1 MSSRLELIARH
12 ALAPAILIA
21 IFLGVS
27 YGVELLTFSNTH
39 AIFLWL
45 HDTGEFGSV
54 PHTHRLAIPLWMF
67 PFVTLAT
74 LALLTF
80 LSYGLTRLWAS
91 KRTPPA
97 DFSRTAERDPIE

>member
-1 MSSRLELIARH
+1 MSSRLEQIAQH
-12 ALAPAILIA
+12 AIAPAILVA
-21 IFLGVS
+21 MFLLVS
-27 YGVELLTFSNTH
+27 YVVQLLTFSNTH

-67 PFVTLAT
+67 PFALLTS

-80 LSYGLTRLWAS
+80 LSFGLTRLCW
-91 KRTPPA
+91 KRSSGGA
-97 DFSRTAERDPIE
+97 DFSRTSEKEPLD